1 MVKSVV
7 SLFVEK
13 KCDEERSSVK
23 GFFEEEKVVIFSAFI
38 AAALFTSRFL
48 IFFLPH
54 SWQAS
59 ITDGTLPGFLLAVGE
74 HVFMLPIIWWLP
86 APRWAKV
93 LGSLWVLNDIITDTL
108 ALASVSATFFLTER
122 YLGHLFL
129 AAPWFF
135 TAAWFA
141 HQKRIRWFGWLTG
154 FFLAL
159 YTIFFLLF
167 HASGILL
174 LPVAVF
180 LPLWLLFV
188 GVWVKRKPAKQEKLL
203 DSRVG

>member
-1 MVKSVV
+1 MKNM
-7 SLFVEK
+7 L
-13 KCDEERSSVK
+13 
-23 GFFEEEKVVIFSAFI
+23 EEEKVVIFSAFI
-38 AAALFTSRFL
+38 AAGLFTIRFI

-59 ITDGTLPGFLLAVGE
+59 IADGTVPGFLLAVGE
-74 HVFMLPIIWWLP
+74 HVFMLPVIWRLP

-93 LGSLWVLNDIITDTL
+93 FGSLWVLNDIITDTL
-108 ALASVSATFFLTER
+108 ALSGISATVFLTER

-135 TAAWFA
+135 AAGWFA
-141 HQKRIRWFGWLTG
+141 QQQRIRWFGWLTG

-159 YTIFFLLF
+159 YTVLF
-167 HASGILL
+167 ILFYASGLLL

-188 GVWVKRKPAKQEKLL
+188 GFWLKRNPTMKEKKPGYIA
-203 DSRVG
+203 D